1 MYKARVLHEGCVK
14 WSVENDAECSCRL
27 VGAEFRDRVTASG
40 KVLRSAQAR
49 DELSGGFAFKFEASS
64 DRLHQ
69 LAELIDAE
77 RQCCPFLTFVLQVP
91 AHKNAL
97 VLEIKGPEGAKALIR
112 AELLI
117 D

>member
-1 MYKARVLHEGCVK
+1 M
-14 WSVENDAECSCRL
+14 ENDAECTCRL
-27 VGAEFRDRVTASG
+27 GGAEFRDRVTASR

-49 DELSGGFAFKFEASS
+49 DELCGGYAFQFEASS
-64 DRLHQ
+64 ERLHQ

-77 RQCCPFLTFVLQVP
+77 RQCCPFLAFVLQVP

-97 VLEIKGPEGAKALIR
+97 ILEIKGPEGTKRLIR
-112 AELLI
+112 SELLA